1 MNEIDIRHK
10 NFHEALRNL
19 ESNAHCQVIGDIN
32 SQDDFDNN
40 VNWITGVSENG
51 LAITT
56 KTCPYSL
63 TWTQIKAEM
72 DKL

>member
-1 MNEIDIRHK
+1 MNEIEIRHK
-10 NFHEALRNL
+10 NFHQALKTL

-32 SQDDFDNN
+32 SKSDFNNN
-40 VNWITGVSENG
+40 VKWITGEDENG

-56 KTCPYSL
+56 ETCPYSL